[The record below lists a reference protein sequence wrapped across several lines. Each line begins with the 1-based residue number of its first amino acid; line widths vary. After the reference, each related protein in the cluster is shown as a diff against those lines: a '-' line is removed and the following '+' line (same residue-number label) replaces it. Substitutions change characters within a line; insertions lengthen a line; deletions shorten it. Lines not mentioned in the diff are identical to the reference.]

1 MMKRV
6 MQFIIVVMAAITN
19 SGACEEVEIVPR
31 RIIVAL
37 EHTEETRWQML
48 SIRSFV
54 VDLIDQLP
62 LGSEISIL
70 QFGSQVNELAHTA
83 SLTAEHRQQM
93 RERVPK
99 VGSRD
104 SHTNLD
110 LLIEALKK
118 RASKPCY
125 TVLVTQ
131 GASNPSEGH
140 SFVDLVTLLPKTF
153 PSEKGHAVLLV
164 GLTDD
169 LGKRVERLKDRDEV
183 DYIRLD
189 TRTPRPSIV
198 WGPKLYAQRKILH
211 PTVPPAVPRPIPT
224 RPQPRPT
231 RNPSPTPTPTSS
243 PTETF
248 TRTNTATPT
257 RTASFTPSPSR
268 TFTATPAPTETFTHT
283 TTLTNTPTSTST
295 PSTTPSATHSGTPTP
310 TISPTH
316 TPTCSPT
323 TTSTLTWIV
332 QPTATTTLSPT
343 VAVVA
348 VGKGNRG
355 PGRRSVPILPWMLGG
370 LFVLGGAATAY
381 RAKMKSTQETLLDT
395 DLDDDWERYAAFSA
409 QDQDGKELVYEEMLL
424 DSKPLEISAGPR
436 TDCTFFLAEAE
447 KVVRLRVSPQW
458 ERQEEDPVCLE
469 SF

>member
-153 PSEKGHAVLLV
+153 PSEKGHALPRYGHADVAYDLIRSRRFPSWLYHFEV
-164 GLTDD
+164 GLTEIPETWDY
-169 LGKRVERLKDRDEV
+169 RIPDRDGPV
-183 DYIRLD
+183 GLYGRANVFNMFASTSHWLFSHIGGIRPDEENPGFKNVIIHPEIGGGITCADVTYDSVRGPIRSHWWIEAPFAGENRLYVETIVPPNTTADVHIPAKDLMSIWVAGNGGAD
-189 TRTPRPSIV
+189 TR
-198 WGPKLYAQRKILH
+198 
-211 PTVPPAVPRPIPT
+211 
-224 RPQPRPT
+224 
-231 RNPSPTPTPTSS
+231 
-243 PTETF
+243 
-248 TRTNTATPT
+248 
-257 RTASFTPSPSR
+257 
-268 TFTATPAPTETFTHT
+268 
-283 TTLTNTPTSTST
+283 
-295 PSTTPSATHSGTPTP
+295 
-310 TISPTH
+310 
-316 TPTCSPT
+316 
-323 TTSTLTWIV
+323 
-332 QPTATTTLSPT
+332 
-343 VAVVA
+343 AVVSDGITDFYESDEEEGVFVFH
-348 VGKGNRG
+348 VGSGNYKFY
-355 PGRRSVPILPWMLGG
+355 SVSDE
-370 LFVLGGAATAY
+370 LF
-381 RAKMKSTQETLLDT
+381 
-395 DLDDDWERYAAFSA
+395 
-409 QDQDGKELVYEEMLL
+409 
-424 DSKPLEISAGPR
+424 
-436 TDCTFFLAEAE
+436 
-447 KVVRLRVSPQW
+447 PQTCPTGTCPCGS
-458 ERQEEDPVCLE
+458 D
-469 SF
+469 